1 MPDSIRRTAKRL
13 PGAIWLVRKLRRGHE
28 WIAAVISRFIERRL
42 ATEFWRSH
50 RFDALP
56 AQFAIGCHPQES
68 YVVATSDTIIG
79 KRLFSRGTFDLQKL
93 ERAFEIL
100 RVEQPDAMPEV
111 LLDVGAN
118 VGSICIPA
126 VRRGMVKRAIA
137 FEPDAENFRLLRI
150 NVLLNAVEDRVECH
164 EVALGEVAGVA
175 TLAFNPDNHGDHR
188 IVAAVPP
195 GIGSREVAVH
205 VLDSYLPQGAGNTWM
220 VWLDV
225 QGFEPEVLA
234 GASRAMAAGWP
245 IVMEFTPGDMAS
257 RGTFGKLM
265 ELIRQSPY
273 TRFFDLDDPH
283 AASMARPVAYLE
295 QVVNELRQRD
305 SFTDL
310 LFLPDPSAA
319 KRQFISEL
327 EQAC

>member
-1 MPDSIRRTAKRL
+1 M
-13 PGAIWLVRKLRRGHE
+13 
-28 WIAAVISRFIERRL
+28 SRFVERRL
-42 ATEFWRSH
+42 TSEFWQSH

-56 AQFAIGCHPQES
+56 GQYALGCHPQES
-68 YVVATSDTIIG
+68 YVVATSDKMIG
-79 KRLFSRGTFDLQKL
+79 KRLYSRGAFDLQKL

-126 VRRGMVKRAIA
+126 VKRGWVKRAIA
-137 FEPDAENFRLLRI
+137 FEPDAGNFRLLRI
-150 NVLLNAVEDRVECH
+150 NVLLNAIEDGVECH
-164 EVALGEVAGVA
+164 EVALGAVAGVA

-188 IVAAVPP
+188 IVGDVLP

-205 VLDSYLPQGAGNTWM
+205 TLDSYLPQTGRGAWM

-234 GASRAMAAGWP
+234 GARRAIAAGWP
-245 IVMEFTPGDMAS
+245 IVMEFTPEDMVR
-257 RGTFGKLM
+257 RGTFGTLM
-265 ELIRQSPY
+265 DLIRQSPY
-273 TRFFDLDDPH
+273 TRFFDLDKPR
-283 AASMARPVAYLE
+283 AESTARPIADLE
-295 QVVNELRQRD
+295 QVTEELRRRE

-310 LFLPDPSAA
+310 LFLPDPAHGRA
-319 KRQFISEL
+319 QLKSEL
-327 EQAC
+327 EPAC